1 MNEKLQKV
9 CEEIL
14 QNETESKKFKELK
27 TPEEMYAYFKEKV
40 PNLSEEEFDSF
51 IAEILEQ
58 YSDEQENSSK
68 NVSDSLGKV
77 AGGVMLNKLSKKM
90 LSGVLAL
97 TSLLPVAASATN
109 TKSDHN
115 ASSFSAFDEEFDG
128 EYEAHSKSNGT
139 FKKITNWIKNH
150 KLLITGVTL
159 AGIVATVLTVR
170 HFRNKPEKEGTKSL
184 SSVGDIAKDKLKEK
198 IKAAKNENDIY
209 DALEDYLKEVCF
221 KLDQEFV
228 DLINFYNEKFEIE
241 NFPTD
246 GQLNEISSIEEAM
259 TKDFGIT
266 FKLKGAPPSKEEL
279 MKISSPLLEALQ
291 NVQIVISQAFFGAI
305 QEKPKLN
312 DIFKN
317 SEIDAKRFEDMG
329 ANVMLHTLNGKK
341 YMVLSAALQKQFSK
355 PSK

>member
-115 ASSFSAFDEEFDG
+115 ASSFSAFDEEFDR
-128 EYEAHSKSNGT
+128 EYESHSKSNGT
-139 FKKITNWIKNH
+139 FTKIKNWIKNH
-150 KLLITGVTL
+150 KLLTAGVTL
-159 AGIVATVLTVR
+159 AVIVASALTIR
-170 HFRNKPEKEGTKSL
+170 HFTKKDKEEIGKTQSAAYKQLEKSL
-184 SSVGDIAKDKLKEK
+184 LSAKTKEDILEAFQAYFDSILINDLNEVEAIIYDNFKVENLPGNLSELLQSNPNKAYEELEK
-198 IKAAKNENDIY
+198 IKITPKKEMSESEK
-209 DALEDYLKEVCF
+209 EDLLKRI
-221 KLDQEFV
+221 KKTQE
-228 DLINFYNEKFEIE
+228 
-241 NFPTD
+241 
-246 GQLNEISSIEEAM
+246 
-259 TKDFGIT
+259 
-266 FKLKGAPPSKEEL
+266 KLKNFVVVCQQEMPQLIDKFTKKRLDLEVEGAFEAATEEYAKMMAENL
-279 MKISSPLLEALQ
+279 KKVA
-291 NVQIVISQAFFGAI
+291 VITVVV
-305 QEKPKLN
+305 
-312 DIFKN
+312 
-317 SEIDAKRFEDMG
+317 AK
-329 ANVMLHTLNGKK
+329 
-341 YMVLSAALQKQFSK
+341 VLPIIAKH
-355 PSK
+355 